1 VRSIF
6 DFIPTL
12 LFIASASLNA
22 IQMREISKLRESSS
36 TYNGVEA
43 VPITAKDPSG
53 ASAKIEFPGP
63 VPTIVY
69 VFSPQCGW
77 CERNWP
83 SFRALAERVRGP
95 YRVVALSLTSRGLA
109 EHIEGL
115 DLSFPVYFNP
125 APESQA
131 AYRMGTTPQT
141 LVVSASGRV
150 ERVWVGAYAGSV
162 KEDVE
167 RFFNVT
173 LPAVT
178 N

>member
-1 VRSIF
+1 MRSIL

-12 LFIASASLNA
+12 LLIASASLNA
-22 IQMREISKLRESSS
+22 IQMREISRLRVRTS
-36 TYNGVEA
+36 TENGVEA

-53 ASAKIEFPGP
+53 ASAQIEFRGP
-63 VPTIVY
+63 LPTIVY

-83 SFRALAERVRGP
+83 SVRALAERVRGP

-109 EHIEGL
+109 THIEGL
-115 DLSFPVYFNP
+115 NLSFPVYSDPSP
-125 APESQA
+125 ASQTV
-131 AYRMGTTPQT
+131 YRMGTTPQT

-162 KEDVE
+162 KAEVE

-173 LPAVT
+173 LPPLGR
-178 N
+178 